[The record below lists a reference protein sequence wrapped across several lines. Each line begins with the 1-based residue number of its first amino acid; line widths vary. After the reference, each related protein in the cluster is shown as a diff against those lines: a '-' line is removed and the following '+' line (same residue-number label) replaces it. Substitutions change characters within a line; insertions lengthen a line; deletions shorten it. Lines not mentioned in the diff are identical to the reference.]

1 MYNIVWKQVQTDRS
15 GDMKRSSLVHSEI
28 FQTRG
33 GNKNFICFRGG
44 YNLRGG
50 NNGPE
55 KEDNP
60 IKGRRRQEHTR
71 WWHGGWK
78 WQEHSKGESSI

>member
-1 MYNIVWKQVQTDRS
+1 M
-15 GDMKRSSLVHSEI
+15 RSSKQGEETKV
-28 FQTRG
+28 
-33 GNKNFICFRGG
+33 ICFRGG
-44 YNLRGG
+44 NNLRGG

-71 WWHGGWK
+71 WWGGWK